1 MLKKIYTRKIMVATL
16 ALFALFLLYLMPNNE
31 KLDYKIKNTS
41 LEYEYSNQKEVIYLL
56 DTNGYVARTTIKS
69 ENLDPKE
76 TALDVAKGLII
87 DGEKS
92 HIIPNGFR
100 AIIPAGTEILG
111 LNLENKILT
120 INFSKDLLNINE
132 KEEEKMIEAIIY
144 SLTSV
149 EGIDKVTIQVE
160 GKTLENLPHS
170 KKNITFP
177 QDKKYGINKKYD
189 LTTTSSIESY
199 TIYYVCQQND
209 NQYYVPVT
217 KYINSKGED
226 KIKIIVDELSTSPI
240 YETNLMSYLDANV
253 VLKDYSLEE
262 SQLKLN
268 FNEAILSDKNKHILE
283 EVVYTLGLS
292 MEENYNVKT
301 VMLLVNNKEVYKI
314 ENLDS

>member
-1 MLKKIYTRKIMVATL
+1 MVATL

-69 ENLDPKE
+69 ENLDSKE

-111 LNLENKILT
+111 LNLENKTLT

-132 KEEEKMIEAIIY
+132 KDEEKMIEAIIY
-144 SLTSV
+144 SLTSI

-199 TIYYVCQQND
+199 TVYYVCQQND
-209 NQYYVPVT
+209 DQYYVPVT
-217 KYINSKGED
+217 KYINNKGED

-240 YETNLMSYLDANV
+240 YETNLMSYLDTNV

-262 SQLKLN
+262 NQLKLN
-268 FNEAILSDKNKHILE
+268 FNEAILSDNNKHILE
-283 EVVYTLGLS
+283 EVIYTLGLS

-301 VMLLVNNKEVYKI
+301 VMLFVNNQEIYKI

>member
-111 LNLENKILT
+111 LNLENKILI

-132 KEEEKMIEAIIY
+132 KDEEKMIEAIIY
-144 SLTSV
+144 SLTSI

-199 TIYYVCQQND
+199 TVYYVCQQND
-209 NQYYVPVT
+209 DQYYVPVT
-217 KYINSKGED
+217 KYINNKGED

-240 YETNLMSYLDANV
+240 YETNLMSYLDTNV

-262 SQLKLN
+262 NQLKLN
-268 FNEAILSDKNKHILE
+268 FNEAILSDNNKHILE
-283 EVVYTLGLS
+283 EVIYTLGLS

-301 VMLLVNNKEVYKI
+301 VILFVNNQEIYKI

>member
-69 ENLDPKE
+69 ENLDPQK

-217 KYINSKGED
+217 KYINNKGED
-226 KIKIIVDELSTSPI
+226 KIKIIVEELSTSPI

>member
-1 MLKKIYTRKIMVATL
+1 MVATL

-217 KYINSKGED
+217 KYINNKGED

>member
-132 KEEEKMIEAIIY
+132 KDEEKMIEAIIY
-144 SLTSV
+144 SLTSI

-199 TIYYVCQQND
+199 TVYYVCQQND
-209 NQYYVPVT
+209 DQYYVPVT
-217 KYINSKGED
+217 KYINNKGED

-240 YETNLMSYLDANV
+240 YETNLMSYLDTNV

-262 SQLKLN
+262 NQLKLN
-268 FNEAILSDKNKHILE
+268 FNEAILSDNNKHILE
-283 EVVYTLGLS
+283 EVIYTLGLS

-301 VMLLVNNKEVYKI
+301 VMLFVNNQEIYKI

>member
-56 DTNGYVARTTIKS
+56 DTNGYVARATIKS

>member
-1 MLKKIYTRKIMVATL
+1 MIATL

-217 KYINSKGED
+217 KYINNKGED

>member
-1 MLKKIYTRKIMVATL
+1 MVATL

-69 ENLDPKE
+69 EKLDPKE

-111 LNLENKILT
+111 LNLENKTLT

-132 KEEEKMIEAIIY
+132 KDEEKMIEAIIY
-144 SLTSV
+144 SLTSI

-199 TIYYVCQQND
+199 TVYYVCQQND
-209 NQYYVPVT
+209 DQYYVPVT
-217 KYINSKGED
+217 KYINNKGED

-240 YETNLMSYLDANV
+240 YETNLMSYLDTNV

-262 SQLKLN
+262 NQLKLN
-268 FNEAILSDKNKHILE
+268 FNEAILSDNNKHILE
-283 EVVYTLGLS
+283 EVIYTLGLS

-301 VMLLVNNKEVYKI
+301 VMLFVNNQEIYKI
-314 ENLDS
+314 ENLDSYKM

>member
-1 MLKKIYTRKIMVATL
+1 MLKKIYTRKIMIATL

-217 KYINSKGED
+217 KYINNKGED